1 MKLRVMEKDGINRF
15 RDYIHSLKTG
25 KEIDKPELNDEPF
38 STEFRPVTDFD
49 ESSTFNSK
57 LELAEYIFD
66 VFYDAGIER
75 DYVLHNNGL
84 WTWLAYIWFDQITN
98 NRKKV
103 LEFAKYLC
111 SLDYSDYYRHLVAGP
126 YMIYSIHK
134 RENSKIFLNAD
145 IYRHTD
151 LIEQIASRQSLISQT
166 NIIEVFSNLYFDQ
179 NRQKAK
185 SGAQSRK
192 RPGNIRRFVKVFQQ
206 FELTYDLYDMSPD
219 QILDLLPGEFDKW
232 AK

>member
-1 MKLRVMEKDGINRF
+1 MILRVMEKEGVNRF
-15 RDYIHSLKTG
+15 REYIHQLKTG
-25 KEIDKPELNDEPF
+25 IENYRPDLNDEPF
-38 STEFRPVTDFD
+38 STEFKPVIEVD
-49 ESSTFNSK
+49 ESKMFASK

-66 VFYDAGIER
+66 LFFNAGINREDVIR
-75 DYVLHNNGL
+75 NNGL
-84 WTWLAYIWFDQITN
+84 WTWLAYIWFDQLTN

-111 SLDYSDYYRHLVAGP
+111 SLDYTDYYRHLVACP
-126 YMIYSIHK
+126 YTIYSIHK
-134 RENSKIFLNAD
+134 RDNSKIFLNTE

-151 LIEQIASRQSLISQT
+151 IIEQIASRQSFVSHT
-166 NIIEVFSNLYFDQ
+166 NIIEVFSTLYFEQ

-206 FELTYDLYDMSPD
+206 FELTYDLYDMSPE
-219 QILDLLPGEFDKW
+219 QILDLLPEEFDRWKE
-232 AK
+232 